1 MKIKQPKTI
10 HMYRF
15 SKHTNLTQHT
25 YRLHIAS
32 TEVSTLFNE
41 NQQPKTIHMYRYA
54 ALYFSKYTNLT
65 DITIAIILLLLR
77 ASQKDVYQVGLVA
90 GWTCCKYTTTEGVLL
105 IVQDLTSS
113 SIDNS
118 NFLSWLS
125 DILLITLNSK
135 KYSLL
140 EKIFKYTVLCFAYC
154 FANYT
159 WFKMVFSDFTIV
171 SFFQ

>member
-25 YRLHIAS
+25 YRLHVAS

-65 DITIAIILLLLR
+65 DIHVPCMVSRRQGILLL
-77 ASQKDVYQVGLVA
+77 QCVG
-90 GWTCCKYTTTEGVLL
+90 TH
-105 IVQDLTSS
+105 
-113 SIDNS
+113 
-118 NFLSWLS
+118 
-125 DILLITLNSK
+125 K
-135 KYSLL
+135 KIWNKL
-140 EKIFKYTVLCFAYC
+140 
-154 FANYT
+154 
-159 WFKMVFSDFTIV
+159 D
-171 SFFQ
+171 